1 EGTCAMENLN
11 EMQCMWFQ
19 CHEIERHFAEIT
31 DDQFDFHTYCMRKMT
46 LRAYVQLLRLEDVL
60 RSHSFFYRAARIA
73 TDIYLHL
80 VDLHLYDQ
88 PLASNAAESQAN
100 AETLTSQE
108 LKKLHSKQRRAQK
121 KAQREEEQR
130 SAEERRQQQQRNH
143 GKRRR
148 GGGPGGADD
157 EDEEGQAGVREELLP
172 DKLAR

>member
-1 EGTCAMENLN
+1 
-11 EMQCMWFQ
+11 
-19 CHEIERHFAEIT
+19 
-31 DDQFDFHTYCMRKMT
+31 MRKMT

-73 TDIYLHL
+73 TDIY
-80 VDLHLYDQ
+80 LHLYDQ